1 MGTQLYTLST
11 FHLNFA
17 PYENLH
23 TISLLWN
30 SVNSSVSPSSFRK
43 SFCGYVSE
51 ELAVANSA
59 LDLESIPLI
68 LDNLSGKEIYS
79 CYLLLSQKKEC
90 NLHNHDAHD
99 FIYLS
104 KSSRLR

>member
-30 SVNSSVSPSSFRK
+30 SVYSSVSPISLRK
-43 SFCGYVSE
+43 SFCGCLSE
-51 ELAVANSA
+51 ELAVANSV
-59 LDLESIPLI
+59 LDLESISLI

-79 CYLLLSQKKEC
+79 SYLLLSQKEEC
-90 NLHNHDAHD
+90 NLRNHDEHD

-104 KSSRLR
+104 QSSR